1 MRGCT
6 YKQGKYWWFSIMIN
20 RRRYSQ
26 SLRTTEKEIADVR
39 AYEIRQKFAVDVNPL
54 ERQKLTFAKLV
65 ERYQAHASTEKSQ
78 RSLERDQGIF
88 KKLLKEFGHLQLSRI
103 TRVGIE
109 DYLRRQSE
117 SGKIKVKTPS
127 TPGLA
132 AASVNKEFNLIRAIL
147 YRAVHWGLL
156 EKNPAKGIKSR
167 KERQKDIRFLTDTE
181 IQNILDKA
189 PAPWKYLI
197 VIFLETGMRVG
208 ELAERLRWQDV
219 DEKRGILTVHG
230 KGDKTRY
237 VPITGRL
244 KEVLKEMPRESD
256 QVFPHTDWW
265 VKNKVKQICVAAK
278 LPDVSCH
285 VFRHT
290 YASKFL
296 EEGGDLLTLQK
307 LLGHESIKTTMR
319 YTHLR
324 PDWYARVTPKLKY
337 QYSLK
342 SCDK

>member
-1 MRGCT
+1 MRGGT
-6 YKQGKYWWFSIMIN
+6 YKRGKIWWFSV
-20 RRRYSQ
+20 RVEGKRYYQ

-39 AYEIRQKFAVDVNPL
+39 AYEIRRKLAVDVNPL
-54 ERQKLTFAKLV
+54 EKQNLTFAKLV
-65 ERYQAHASTEKSQ
+65 ERYLAHAGTEKSK

-88 KKLLKEFGHLQLSRI
+88 KKLLQEFGHMQLSRI
-103 TRVGIE
+103 TRAGIE
-109 DYLRRQSE
+109 DFLRRESE
-117 SGKIKVKTPS
+117 SGKVHVKS
-127 TPGLA
+127 KERSGLA
-132 AASVNKEFNLIRAIL
+132 AASVNKEFNLLRAIL
-147 YRAVHWGLL
+147 YRAVHWDLL
-156 EKNPAKGIKSR
+156 EKNPAKGIKLR
-167 KERQKDIRFLTDTE
+167 KERQKDIRFLTDAE
-181 IQNILDKA
+181 IQEILNKA

-208 ELAERLRWQDV
+208 ELAERLRWKDI
-219 DEKRGILTVHG
+219 DEKRGIITVHG

-244 KEVLKEMPRESD
+244 KEVLKAMPREGE

-342 SCDK
+342 